1 MILYE
6 VNIQV
11 RTEIYTAFYQWLEQ
25 HIQDMLKLPNF
36 DTAKL
41 FVGEEN
47 ETEKELVVHYHL
59 KDRSAINHY
68 LEELAP
74 KMRSDAPKEFDSS
87 FQIHRRI
94 LEYVHQ

>member
-11 RTEIYTAFYQWLEQ
+11 NADIYTAFYQWLEI
-25 HIQDMLKLPNF
+25 HIQDMLRLPDF
-36 DTAKL
+36 KTAKL
-41 FVGEEN
+41 FVGEAN
-47 ETEKELVVHYHL
+47 ETEKKLVVHYYL
-59 KDRSAINHY
+59 KDRQAMTRY

-74 KMRSDAPKEFDSS
+74 KMRTEGLEKFDSS

-94 LEYVHQ
+94 LEYVE